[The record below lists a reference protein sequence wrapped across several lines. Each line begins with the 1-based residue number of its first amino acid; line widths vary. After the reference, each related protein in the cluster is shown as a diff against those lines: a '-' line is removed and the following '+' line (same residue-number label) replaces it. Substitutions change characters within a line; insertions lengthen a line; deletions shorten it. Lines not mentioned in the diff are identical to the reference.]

1 MKFNKTKIIKFFVIV
16 AIIISIISFTIIFN
30 KNHIT
35 TSKSQIIGDTNQY
48 TVSSSDYEE
57 VDGIQYSL
65 NTNNKTASVYAITA
79 SNIAGG
85 ASVIN
90 TYSSGSN
97 YGLAVNIPQVI
108 NVDGVSYTVN
118 TIGTGTNILS
128 TPMISNLSSYKES
141 SGYDITE
148 ITVILPRTTERITQ
162 AALQISSGASSIT
175 ANGLKVIN
183 LSNKTT
189 YDVNCMNVS
198 DKLSL
203 YAVPGSGVDIFT
215 ASYKNLYTYS
225 TFGNNATITGFN
237 GAFENIPDI
246 ALVNIKFPEFLTSNG
261 TRYTVTGIG
270 EGAFRGKK
278 RLKNIIFPA
287 TVTNIGS
294 AAFMDCESIE
304 IVKFYNSKT
313 KISDNVFLG
322 CSITGMY
329 ALKNSTAD
337 QYYKQYAG
345 EANGGIEDTNYYDLV
360 ITSFSIDSTLNR
372 PSKSKY
378 TVGETFDGTGY
389 VFRLSYDDGNSSYI
403 TGKTDGITF
412 SPTTVTNTPSQ
423 TIEATYEGQK
433 TSFTVNVEEKTTTQ
447 TYTITLNKDGG
458 TEGTSTIYLVGDSED
473 NLKLCKNSSGDAISD
488 SNKIEIPKKDG
499 CRFLGYYF
507 DNYTR
512 EMIDENGGIG
522 LSLEGENPGIL
533 LKDFKDR
540 NITELKAKW
549 ETTSS
554 EDPQSSTIEITLN
567 KNGGTGGTS
576 TIYLVGDSEDNLK
589 LCKNS
594 SGDPISDSNKI
605 EIPKKDG
612 YEFLGYYF
620 DDYTRQMIDENGGI
634 GLSLEGANPGI
645 LLKDF
650 KDRNIKEMQAQWKEA
665 AKTEVKVEEVT
676 IQAQQSEIKVGG
688 TTVVTATVKPDDAT
702 NKKVTYKSSNETI
715 ATVTSSGIVKG
726 IKAGEV
732 TITATTED
740 GGKTASCKITVK
752 EEETNTPGEDNQGN
766 TDKETE
772 APVINKVEVGKDEDG
787 NNILYITATDSDSG
801 IEKVSVNGKDITSQK
816 TEDGRYYY
824 KLEKD
829 GDYEIT
835 VIDKAGN
842 KISKTLTWKAETNNN
857 NNNNN
862 GSGSGSNNN
871 NNNGSGSSSNNNNN
885 NNGSGSGSNNN
896 NNNNGSGS
904 DSNNN
909 NNNNGSGNSSN
920 NNNNNN
926 SGSGTTQG
934 GNSGSS
940 SNSNNNK
947 SQSSISGT
955 NGTDSSMSSSIL
967 PKTGETIGIILG
979 IGIIVFGVY
988 SLVKYRK
995 LNFK

>member
-1 MKFNKTKIIKFFVIV
+1 MTENDQLKRMRLKILENADDDSKDD
-16 AIIISIISFTIIFN
+16 IF
-30 KNHIT
+30 K
-35 TSKSQIIGDTNQY
+35 
-48 TVSSSDYEE
+48 
-57 VDGIQYSL
+57 
-65 NTNNKTASVYAITA
+65 
-79 SNIAGG
+79 
-85 ASVIN
+85 
-90 TYSSGSN
+90 
-97 YGLAVNIPQVI
+97 
-108 NVDGVSYTVN
+108 
-118 TIGTGTNILS
+118 
-128 TPMISNLSSYKES
+128 
-141 SGYDITE
+141 
-148 ITVILPRTTERITQ
+148 
-162 AALQISSGASSIT
+162 
-175 ANGLKVIN
+175 IN
-183 LSNKTT
+183 LEEAK
-189 YDVNCMNVS
+189 YR
-198 DKLSL
+198 
-203 YAVPGSGVDIFT
+203 YIR
-215 ASYKNLYTYS
+215 
-225 TFGNNATITGFN
+225 
-237 GAFENIPDI
+237 
-246 ALVNIKFPEFLTSNG
+246 LVFPF
-261 TRYTVTGIG
+261 
-270 EGAFRGKK
+270 
-278 RLKNIIFPA
+278 
-287 TVTNIGS
+287 
-294 AAFMDCESIE
+294 
-304 IVKFYNSKT
+304 
-313 KISDNVFLG
+313 
-322 CSITGMY
+322 
-329 ALKNSTAD
+329 
-337 QYYKQYAG
+337 
-345 EANGGIEDTNYYDLV
+345 
-360 ITSFSIDSTLNR
+360 
-372 PSKSKY
+372 
-378 TVGETFDGTGY
+378 
-389 VFRLSYDDGNSSYI
+389 
-403 TGKTDGITF
+403 
-412 SPTTVTNTPSQ
+412 
-423 TIEATYEGQK
+423 
-433 TSFTVNVEEKTTTQ
+433 
-447 TYTITLNKDGG
+447 
-458 TEGTSTIYLVGDSED
+458 
-473 NLKLCKNSSGDAISD
+473 
-488 SNKIEIPKKDG
+488 
-499 CRFLGYYF
+499 
-507 DNYTR
+507 
-512 EMIDENGGIG
+512 
-522 LSLEGENPGIL
+522 
-533 LKDFKDR
+533 DR

-554 EDPQSSTIEITLN
+554 EDPQSSTKTITLN
-567 KNGGTGGTS
+567 KDGGTGGTS
-576 TIYLVGDSEDNLK
+576 TIYLIGDSKDNLK

-594 SGDPISDSNKI
+594 SGDPISDSDKI

-634 GLSLEGANPGI
+634 GLSLEGENPGI

-650 KDRNIKEMQAQWKEA
+650 KDRNIKEMQAQWKEET
-665 AKTEVKVEEVT
+665 KPEIKVEEVT
-676 IQAQQSEIKVGG
+676 IQAQESEIKVGG
-688 TTVVTATVKPDDAT
+688 TTTVTATVKPDDAT

-752 EEETNTPGEDNQGN
+752 EKETNTPGGDNQGN

-842 KISKTLTWKAETNNN
+842 KVSKTLTWKAETNNN

-871 NNNGSGSSSNNNNN
+871 NNN
-885 NNGSGSGSNNN
+885 NGSGNGLNNN

-909 NNNNGSGNSSN
+909 NDNNGSGNSSN
-920 NNNNNN
+920 NNNNN
-926 SGSGTTQG
+926 SGSGTNQG

-955 NGTDSSMSSSIL
+955 NGKDSSMSSSIL